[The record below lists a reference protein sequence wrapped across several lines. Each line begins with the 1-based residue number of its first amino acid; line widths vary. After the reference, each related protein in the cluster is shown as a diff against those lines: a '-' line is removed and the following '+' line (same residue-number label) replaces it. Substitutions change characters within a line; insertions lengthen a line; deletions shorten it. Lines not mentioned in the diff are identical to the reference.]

1 MKNKPYDSKDRY
13 FENLRAT
20 AKSGDERGRYFL
32 NIILVLFF
40 LIIVGT
46 VIFFVKMAQG
56 PVDDMVDVYEK
67 KTNIYMIE
75 PVGKQR
81 EK

>member
-1 MKNKPYDSKDRY
+1 MKNKSYDSKDRY

-40 LIIVGT
+40 LIMIGT
-46 VIFFVKMAQG
+46 VVFFIKMAQG
-56 PVDDMVDVYEK
+56 PVDDMVDVYEE
-67 KTNIYMIE
+67 KTNVYMIE
-75 PVGKQR
+75 PVWKQQ